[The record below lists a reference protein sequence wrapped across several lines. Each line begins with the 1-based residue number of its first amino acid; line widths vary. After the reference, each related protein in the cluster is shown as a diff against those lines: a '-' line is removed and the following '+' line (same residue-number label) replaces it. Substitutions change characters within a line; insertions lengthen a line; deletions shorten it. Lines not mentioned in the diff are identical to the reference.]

1 MDCYVQ
7 YGQQFRDGIEY
18 ELYSVGDIWEPTY
31 FNIARDYVYKGKVER
46 EEWRR
51 PYRV

>member
-18 ELYSVGDIWEPTY
+18 YHYSVSDISDPCY
-31 FNIARDYVYKGKVER
+31 FIGARDYEYKGKVER